1 MFLMFLTN
9 GKMFMLCE
17 TAYLHNCYQVT
28 LLTNHGYTLAAKHPK
43 NIPETSIA
51 AANIP
56 AVCACCGWTVCGAY
70 IIAKELTIKKTN
82 SLKKTNFSTNHL
94 NCIIYLKY
102 PDE

>member
-1 MFLMFLTN
+1 MFLTN

-17 TAYLHNCYQVT
+17 TAYLHNCYQDQDQVT

-82 SLKKTNFSTNHL
+82 SLKKQIH
-94 NCIIYLKY
+94 
-102 PDE
+102 